1 MPNLAE
7 RKAALRCCEKCKAY
21 LIASSPQFSVCSDVN
36 CRSKLQPR
44 LSVMDRN
51 RWRAYILIKAGMPE
65 AVPVTDARNNPPLN
79 TPPLDKCC
87 RFGLYKI
94 GEVLYQ
100 RLKRLDMVDEK
111 LGDVIAIDGYAR
123 GGFRLFQRKGN

>member
-21 LIASSPQFSVCSDVN
+21 LIASSRQFSVCSNVK
-36 CRSKLQPR
+36 CESKLQPPLKGLDAPR
-44 LSVMDRN
+44 LR
-51 RWRAYILIKAGMPE
+51 RYLLIMSLPE
-65 AVPVTDARNNPPLN
+65 AARAANALY
-79 TPPLDKCC
+79 TAPLDKCC

-100 RLKRLDMVDEK
+100 RLQRLEMVNEK
-111 LGDVIAIDGYAR
+111 LGDVIAIDGNTR
-123 GGFRLFQRKGN
+123 GGFRLFTRKEN

>member
-21 LIASSPQFSVCSDVN
+21 LIASSRQFSVCSNVK
-36 CRSKLQPR
+36 CESKLQPPLVGLDASR
-44 LSVMDRN
+44 LR
-51 RWRAYILIKAGMPE
+51 RYLLIMSLPE
-65 AVPVTDARNNPPLN
+65 AVRVYVTGKSA
-79 TPPLDKCC
+79 PLDKCC

-111 LGDVIAIDGYAR
+111 LGDVIAIDGNTR
-123 GGFRLFQRKGN
+123 GGFRPFNRKEN